1 MNETTASAATSTD
14 QPPPS
19 APVAAVSFVWG
30 PAVDAPV
37 VLLPGRYVLGRAAG
51 TDIRI
56 DDDAVEAHHAVL
68 DIGCDGGLRLVQLT
82 GRVPI
87 RIDGVPVEPP
97 LGGGAPEVAVRSAV
111 TTGSAIDLGATRLRI
126 DPPPLAARPIHTGEV
141 PGQVGARM
149 VLRAP
154 RRVQPSGVPAVP
166 LPRTPAD
173 DGDRRPNTAGLGA
186 AAVALVGSV
195 VMATVIGHPMF
206 ALFGLFG
213 ALASLTTWAV
223 ARVRH
228 GSRSAAVRRQ
238 HALDMTRFVEAVS
251 AAQVRARHRH
261 LDATPTPSGAIAS
274 LDSIGLWERRPAHG
288 DAFVVSLGVGRVH
301 RPVPI
306 DNPTGH
312 LADQPDDL
320 LRVIEH
326 GSILDD
332 VPVDVTLDDRDRL
345 VIAVSGPT
353 AAALVR
359 SLVVQLA
366 VQVGPADWC
375 LTAISDR
382 ATEMHW
388 VEPFLHT
395 WCAGHATVLA
405 PTDPDFADEV
415 RRLADGDGR
424 RLVVL
429 CDQPG
434 LLATRTSPLRRL
446 LDSGDRPVTV
456 LLEVPEGSQ
465 VPAVCSSSLQIGLH
479 GTAQW
484 HADHPGSPDDACWPS
499 TRLKVTGV
507 SAGVARRTGMALRDL
522 VDPEDDRMGAS
533 TLPNDLRLSD
543 LPGVSSCADQIAR
556 AWSEGGVD
564 PALRAPIGWS
574 ATGVVEIDLVADGPH
589 GLIAGTTGSGKSELL
604 RTLVVALAAR
614 VSPDHVTFVL
624 IDYKGGSTFD
634 ACVDL
639 PHTVGLVT
647 DLDEGLASRALVS
660 LEAELRRREGIL
672 RHVGAADVS
681 AYRACGSI
689 APLPRLVVVIDEFA
703 ALAKELPHFLSALV
717 GIAQRG
723 RSLGVHLLLATQRPT
738 GVVDDAIRANTNLRV
753 ALRLHDASDAMDVVN
768 DPSPAAFPRGVPGRA
783 LMRLGPGEAVE
794 FQAARSTVV
803 TPGSLDRC
811 ELDAVVE
818 AIRVAADR
826 ADVSMP
832 HRPWLPPLPPVLTE
846 PPPLDAVGVVDDP
859 SRQRRLPLR
868 WVRGTN
874 LALLGAI
881 GSGTTT
887 TLTTVIAQR
896 TRTAPGCEIYLID
909 ARGDRTLDRLDAL
922 PQCAGVIRL
931 HETERLHRVLAA
943 LTGVIDERRAAAG
956 TTAPARGDAGVG
968 ADQPADIVLAVD
980 GLVALRRALDD
991 SATAEMAT
999 ALDRVLAEG
1008 PPVGVVTVAVVEPD
1022 GSSAAVLARFAE
1034 RWVFH
1039 LDDASFGPLLGVPSA
1054 RVPGK
1059 IPGRLVVASSGLEA
1073 HVARFEA
1080 AIPTDGRAGGTP
1092 RVAVLPPVVDARVLG
1107 RASGDHTL
1115 ATLPIGL
1122 RFDDLSVATM
1132 RLAASDHLLV
1142 LGPPRSG
1149 RSTALAHIGAVW
1161 SEAYPAG
1168 RVWVLCGTNRSAL
1181 ADHPGRLPSVAEL
1194 CAALEADPDHQ
1205 HLVLIDDAER
1215 IADANGALAR
1225 LASDD
1230 TRTAMFVAAGRADA
1244 LRGMY
1249 GHWTEP
1255 IRRGRLGVVM
1265 VGEPDGELLATSIP
1279 RRCPVAARPGLA
1291 WMLDGGE
1298 PALVQLAV
1306 AHSVGHDA
1314 APKRH
1319 EHAVLLEPE

>member
-1 MNETTASAATSTD
+1 MSEKSVPPAPAADRPT
-14 QPPPS
+14 PHGV
-19 APVAAVSFVWG
+19 PVAAVSFVWG
-30 PAVDAPV
+30 PAVDAPA

-51 TDIRI
+51 ADIRI
-56 DDDAVEAHHAVL
+56 DDDAVEAHHVVL
-68 DIGCDGGLRLVQLT
+68 DIRGDGELRLVQLT

-87 RIDGVPVEPP
+87 RIDGVPIEAPRDD
-97 LGGGAPEVAVRSAV
+97 GGPDVHVGSAV
-111 TTGSAIDLGATRLRI
+111 KMGSTIDLGATRLRI
-126 DPPPLAARPIHTGEV
+126 DPPSPPARPIHTGEV

-154 RRVQPSGVPAVP
+154 RRAQPSEVPPVR
-166 LPRTPAD
+166 LPRTAAD
-173 DGDRRPNTAGLGA
+173 HGEVRPHTAGLGA
-186 AAVALVGSV
+186 AAVALVGSF
-195 VMATVIGHPMF
+195 VMATVIGNPMF

-213 ALASLTTWAV
+213 ALASLATWVV

-228 GSRSAAVRRQ
+228 ARRSAAVRRQ
-238 HALDMTRFVEAVS
+238 HEADMTRFVEAVS
-251 AAQVRARHRH
+251 AAQDGARRHH

-274 LDSIGLWERRPAHG
+274 LDTVGLWERRPAHG

-301 RPVPI
+301 RPVPV
-306 DNPTGH
+306 DSPAGQLTDR
-312 LADQPDDL
+312 ADDV
-320 LRVIEH
+320 LRVIDH
-326 GSILDD
+326 GSVLDD
-332 VPVDVTLDDRDRL
+332 VPVDVALDDRDRL
-345 VIAVSGPT
+345 VLAVTGPT
-353 AAALVR
+353 AAALIR

-375 LTAISDR
+375 LAVISDR
-382 ATEMHW
+382 ASDMRW
-388 VEPFLHT
+388 AEPFLRP
-395 WCAGHATVLA
+395 WCSGHHAVLA
-405 PTDPDFADEV
+405 PADPEFTDEV

-465 VPAVCSSSLQIGLH
+465 IPAVCSSSLQIGLH

-484 HADHPGSPDDACWPS
+484 HADHPDWPNDACWPS

-533 TLPNDLRLSD
+533 TLPTDLRLSD
-543 LPGVSSCADQIAR
+543 LPGLSSSAEHIAR
-556 AWSEGGVD
+556 AWADGGSD
-564 PALRAPIGWS
+564 PALRAPIGWA
-574 ATGVVEIDLVADGPH
+574 ATGTVVIDLVDDGPH
-589 GLIAGTTGSGKSELL
+589 ALIAGTTGSGKSELL

-634 ACVDL
+634 ACADL

-647 DLDEGLASRALVS
+647 DLDEGLAARALVS

-681 AYRACGSI
+681 AYRARGSV

-753 ALRLHDASDAMDVVN
+753 ALRLHDTADAMDVVN

-794 FQAARSTVV
+794 FQAARCTVV
-803 TPGSLDRC
+803 TPGSGERC

-818 AIRVAADR
+818 AIRNAAER
-826 ADVSMP
+826 TGVGLP
-832 HRPWLPPLPPVLTE
+832 HRPWLPPLPSVLAA
-846 PPPLDAVGVVDDP
+846 PPQPDAVGVIDDP
-859 SRQRRLPLR
+859 SNQRRLPLR
-868 WVRGTN
+868 WMSGTN

-887 TLTTVIAQR
+887 TLATVVAQR
-896 TRTAPGCEIYLID
+896 ARTAPDARIYLID
-909 ARGDRTLDRLDAL
+909 ARGDRTLDGLAAL
-922 PQCAGVIRL
+922 SQCAGVIRL
-931 HETERLHRVLAA
+931 HELERLHRVLAA
-943 LTGVIDERRAAAG
+943 LTGVIDQRRAAAG
-956 TTAPARGDAGVG
+956 TTRPAVGDEGVL
-968 ADQPADIVLAVD
+968 ADQPADVVLAVD
-980 GLVALRRALDD
+980 GLVALRRALDH
-991 SATAEMAT
+991 SATAEMSA

-1008 PPVGVVTVAVVEPD
+1008 PPVGVVTVAVAEPD
-1022 GSSAAVLARFAE
+1022 GSSMLARFAE

-1073 HVARFEA
+1073 HVARIDA
-1080 AIPTDGRAGGTP
+1080 AVPSGGASGGAP
-1092 RVAVLPPVVDARVLG
+1092 QVAVLPPVVDSDALG
-1107 RASGDHTL
+1107 RASGDHQS
-1115 ATLPIGL
+1115 ATLPLGV
-1122 RFDDLSVATM
+1122 RFDDLSVARM
-1132 RLAASDHLLV
+1132 RLAANDHLLV

-1149 RSTALAHIGAVW
+1149 RSTALLHIGAVW
-1161 SEAYPAG
+1161 SEAFPAG

-1181 ADHPGRLPSVAEL
+1181 AEHAGRQPSVAQL

-1205 HLVLIDDAER
+1205 HLVLVDDADR
-1215 IADANGALAR
+1215 VIDADGALAR

-1230 TRTAMFVAAGRADA
+1230 APTVMFVASGRAEA

-1249 GHWTEP
+1249 GHWTDP
-1255 IRRGRLGVVM
+1255 IRRGRLGLVM
-1265 VGEPDGELLATSIP
+1265 VGETDGELLATLIP

-1298 PALVQLAV
+1298 PALVQLALARSV
-1306 AHSVGHDA
+1306 AHDA
-1314 APKRH
+1314 APERD
-1319 EHAVLLEPE
+1319 EYAVLLEPE